1 MNRLFEFA
9 QPGWRGA
16 TYDDSTALFARGEA
30 AMMMQGIWALSP
42 VRRIN
47 PDINAAIFPYPV
59 SNNPDDRMLVSGVD
73 IQVILPRDG
82 RNHEAARRFVEF
94 MFLHTPR
101 KLSHRSTVD

>member
-42 VRRIN
+42 VRRIVTIQGLD
-47 PDINAAIFPYPV
+47 PQLLAIV
-59 SNNPDDRMLVSGVD
+59 
-73 IQVILPRDG
+73 
-82 RNHEAARRFVEF
+82 
-94 MFLHTPR
+94 
-101 KLSHRSTVD
+101 